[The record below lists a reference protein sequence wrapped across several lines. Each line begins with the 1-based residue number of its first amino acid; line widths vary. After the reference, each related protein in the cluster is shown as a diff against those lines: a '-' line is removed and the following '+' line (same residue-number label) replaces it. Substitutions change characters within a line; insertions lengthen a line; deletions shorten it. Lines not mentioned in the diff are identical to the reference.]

1 MSLSIRCIVAGIAQ
15 PAQNDPTLA
24 AAAELARWTGA
35 RLHLVQAF
43 TVPPVFSPPELGYT
57 SPEWALAYAER
68 IRTALEAAAHRLP
81 GAESA
86 VCHAVGGPPAAAILE
101 TAASEGAE
109 LVVVGAARPDRLGGW
124 FLGTTAQ
131 RVLRGAAVPV
141 LVIRRPLHRPLERVL
156 LTGDLSELSAAV
168 HEEGLATAAEVF
180 GEPVDLRSLLVL
192 SVPMGPSVL
201 PPEALEC
208 AALDELETFL
218 RARRRRARGVEPVV
232 RTGAPADQIV
242 AEAEEWDADLL
253 VVGTH
258 ARGWAARLAL
268 GSVAE
273 AALRDAPCNVL
284 AVPPRALALTQHPAP
299 GHAAAGEPVNAA
311 ARVDAM
317 AV

>member
-1 MSLSIRCIVAGIAQ
+1 MSNPIRTIVAGIAQ
-15 PAQNDPTLA
+15 PAENDPTLV

-43 TVPPVFSPPELGYT
+43 TVPPVFSPPELGYMARD
-57 SPEWALAYAER
+57 WALQYADR
-68 IRTALEAAAHRLP
+68 IRMGLEAAAHRLP
-81 GAESA
+81 GGQSA
-86 VCHAVGGPPAAAILE
+86 VGHAVPGPPAAAVLE
-101 TAASEGAE
+101 IARERDAD
-109 LVVVGAARPDRLGGW
+109 LVVIGAARPDRLGGW

-168 HEEGLATAAEVF
+168 HEEGLATAAALF
-180 GEPVDLRSLLVL
+180 GEPAHMRSLLVL
-192 SVPMGPSVL
+192 SLPLGPSVL
-201 PPEALEC
+201 SSEALES
-208 AALDELETFL
+208 AALDEIETFL
-218 RARRRRARGVEPVV
+218 SARRRRPRTVEPVV

-242 AEAEEWDADLL
+242 AEADEWDADLL

-284 AVPPRALALTQHPAP
+284 AVPPRALALTHAPAP
-299 GHAAAGEPVNAA
+299 RAAAVEPVPSTPAPS
-311 ARVDAM
+311 
-317 AV
+317 AVPA